1 MICEIEGRKM
11 LGFHPL
17 GTQTFSSA
25 LPFVDIQATTNLVST
40 AIGSAVSNPT
50 VVISSA
56 NLEMTAAQGSVTGS
70 QLPII
75 AFPSGN
81 ELAAGINSVAPFTWA
96 QVSDTTNE
104 TWSQVSQ
111 ASSETWTEVSD
122 TTNETWSQVSQ
133 SSSETWTEVDD
144 STGGSETWSKI

>member
-1 MICEIEGRKM
+1 M
-11 LGFHPL
+11 LGFHP
-17 GTQTFSSA
+17 FSMRSFSNPA
-25 LPFVDIQATTNLVST
+25 PFVDVQVTTNLVST

-56 NLEMTAAQGSVTGS
+56 NLEMTTAQGSVTGN
-70 QLPII
+70 QLPIT

-81 ELAAGINSVAPFTWA
+81 ELAAAINSVAPFTWA
-96 QVSDTTNE
+96 Q
-104 TWSQVSQ
+104 
-111 ASSETWTEVSD
+111 VSD

-144 STGGSETWSKI
+144 STGGSETWSKV

>member
-1 MICEIEGRKM
+1 MF
-11 LGFHPL
+11 GFHPFS
-17 GTQTFSSA
+17 TQTFSSA
-25 LPFVDIQATTNLVST
+25 IPFVDVQTTTNLVST

-56 NLEMTAAQGSVTGS
+56 NLEMTAAQGSVTGN
-70 QLPII
+70 QLLIT

-81 ELAAGINSVAPFTWA
+81 ELAAAINNVAPFTWD
-96 QVSDTTNE
+96 Q
-104 TWSQVSQ
+104 
-111 ASSETWTEVSD
+111 VSD

-144 STGGSETWSKI
+144 STGGSETWSKV

>member
-1 MICEIEGRKM
+1 MF
-11 LGFHPL
+11 GFHPFS
-17 GTQTFSSA
+17 TQTFSSA
-25 LPFVDIQATTNLVST
+25 IPFVDVQTTTNLVS
-40 AIGSAVSNPT
+40 AAVGSAVPNPIA
-50 VVISSA
+50 VISGA

-111 ASSETWTEVSD
+111 
-122 TTNETWSQVSQ
+122 

>member
-1 MICEIEGRKM
+1 M

-56 NLEMTAAQGSVTGS
+56 NLEMTAAQGSVTGN
-70 QLPII
+70 QLVMT
-75 AFPSGN
+75 ALPSGN
-81 ELAAGINSVAPFTWA
+81 ELAAAINSVAPFTWA
-96 QVSDTTNE
+96 QVSDTSNQ
-104 TWSQVSQ
+104 TWSQVSD
-111 ASSETWTEVSD
+111 SSSQS
-122 TTNETWSQVSQ
+122 WSQVDD
-133 SSSETWTEVDD
+133 ETGANV
-144 STGGSETWSKI
+144 TWRKV